1 MNGIY
6 EHVHV
11 DVEEARV
18 QASKPLEVIE
28 GTLMD
33 KMNIV
38 GDLFGSGKMFLPQ
51 VIKYARVTKKAV
63 AYLLP
68 FMDKENKDKMISE
81 CLDPNDFDVTGFST
95 HGRER

>member
-1 MNGIY
+1 MNGIS

-18 QASKPLEVIE
+18 QASKPFEVIE
-28 GTLMD
+28 GPLMD
-33 KMNIV
+33 RMNIV
-38 GDLFGSGKMFLPQ
+38 GDHFGSGKMFLPQ
-51 VIKYARVTKKAV
+51 VINSTRVMKKTV
-63 AYLLP
+63 SYLLP
-68 FMDKENKDKMISE
+68 FIDKEKKDKMISE